1 MLLDPKINFV
11 NVGTNSVEIEL
22 FFDGCIHNPG
32 ESGGWYPIEIESQF
46 DLIKKYSL
54 LFYKERN

>member
-22 FFDGCIHNPG
+22 FFNGCIHNPG
-32 ESGGWYPIEIESQF
+32 KSGGWYPIEIGTQF
-46 DLIKKYSL
+46 DRL
-54 LFYKERN
+54 